1 MKYKLSIILILS
13 SLLFSCNTSR
23 LSKKELLKEN
33 QALKTKIEALKVS
46 DNSKLEAVLETINLN
61 IVYRGVSNPIKISFP
76 NAIDIKAVGVGL
88 SKKEGIGNYLMIP
101 GSGKT
106 VDITIK
112 AKMIDG
118 SIITDV
124 KTLRIKNIGRLV
136 AKINNI
142 GGCGSKC
149 EILLSKKELVNSKIS
164 VEALGVQFDWKFEI
178 KSFKI
183 HLPNK
188 KSIKVESN
196 KIPKSFDNNLKDC
209 AVGDIVQIFDIKA
222 SSNAGIRAKNPSPII
237 IKIIE

>member
-1 MKYKLSIILILS
+1 MKYKLSIVLILS

-46 DNSKLEAVLETINLN
+46 DNSKLEAVLETSNLN

-101 GSGKT
+101 ASGKT

-142 GGCGSKC
+142 GGCGTKC

-164 VEALGVQFDWKFEI
+164 V
-178 KSFKI
+178 
-183 HLPNK
+183 
-188 KSIKVESN
+188 
-196 KIPKSFDNNLKDC
+196 
-209 AVGDIVQIFDIKA
+209 
-222 SSNAGIRAKNPSPII
+222 
-237 IKIIE
+237 